1 MKKIATIVCASFL
14 LLACNAEGKQQE
26 DAGKTVQRTVQTEN
40 LLKNLKKIHQT
51 GFMFGHHDDPL
62 YGIKWEGDAGRSDVK
77 SVCGDYPAVMSFDLG
92 HIELGSKESL
102 DKISFDK
109 IRTEMI
115 NQYKRGG
122 MVSVSWHLDNP
133 LTGGDSWDVK
143 TPGAVTA
150 ILPGGSKHELFLTW
164 LDRIAAFFNQLK
176 TDEGEK
182 VPVLFRP
189 WHEHTGSWFWWGKNL
204 CTSDQY
210 KQLWQLTR
218 SRLDEKKVDNL
229 LYAYSPGTEGIGDV
243 YMERYPGNEYV
254 DLLGVDG
261 YQFGGIAGTD
271 NYIKTLDMM
280 LAFMTEKGKEL
291 DKPIALTE
299 TGLEAL
305 PMSNWWTEVLLP
317 VVEKYPV
324 AYVLV
329 WRNARE
335 RDNHFYAPYPGQA
348 SAADFVKF
356 YENPKTLFSQD
367 NLNLYK

>member
-92 HIELGSKESL
+92 HIELGNKESL

-204 CTSDQY
+204 CTPDQY

-218 SRLDEKKVDNL
+218 SRLVEKKVDNL

-243 YMERYPGNEYV
+243 YMER
-254 DLLGVDG
+254 
-261 YQFGGIAGTD
+261 
-271 NYIKTLDMM
+271 
-280 LAFMTEKGKEL
+280 
-291 DKPIALTE
+291 
-299 TGLEAL
+299 
-305 PMSNWWTEVLLP
+305 
-317 VVEKYPV
+317 
-324 AYVLV
+324 
-329 WRNARE
+329 
-335 RDNHFYAPYPGQA
+335 
-348 SAADFVKF
+348 
-356 YENPKTLFSQD
+356 
-367 NLNLYK
+367 

>member
-92 HIELGSKESL
+92 HIELGNKESL

-164 LDRIAAFFNQLK
+164 LDRIAAFFK
-176 TDEGEK
+176 DRK
-182 VPVLFRP
+182 
-189 WHEHTGSWFWWGKNL
+189 S
-204 CTSDQY
+204 
-210 KQLWQLTR
+210 
-218 SRLDEKKVDNL
+218 
-229 LYAYSPGTEGIGDV
+229 
-243 YMERYPGNEYV
+243 
-254 DLLGVDG
+254 
-261 YQFGGIAGTD
+261 
-271 NYIKTLDMM
+271 
-280 LAFMTEKGKEL
+280 
-291 DKPIALTE
+291 
-299 TGLEAL
+299 
-305 PMSNWWTEVLLP
+305 
-317 VVEKYPV
+317 VV
-324 AYVLV
+324 
-329 WRNARE
+329 
-335 RDNHFYAPYPGQA
+335 
-348 SAADFVKF
+348 
-356 YENPKTLFSQD
+356 
-367 NLNLYK
+367 